1 MNDFEEQ
8 NRRSWNAATLAHNSH
23 KGDQALFLRQGGS
36 TLFPEELALL
46 GDVRGRT
53 LLHLQCN
60 AGQDSLSLAALGAV
74 VTGVDIADEAIAFAQ
89 GLSRDSGI
97 PATFHRAEVVDW
109 LQRAAA
115 DGQRYDVVF
124 VSYGALC
131 WLPDLGAWAK
141 GVAAVLRPG
150 GRLVVMEFHPF
161 AMVFDP
167 AWRLTYDYFNPEPM
181 VIPDGVGDYVADSG
195 DGLVHTPGAEGVT
208 DFVNP
213 HPSVEFAWGIGQVV
227 NALLAAGLR
236 IARLEE
242 YPFANGWKG
251 FDGMREGEGKRWYA
265 PPGQAAIPLMYG
277 LEALQP

>member
-60 AGQDSLSLAALGAV
+60 AGQDSLSLAALGAE

-89 GLSRDSGI
+89 GLSRDSGS

-150 GRLVVMEFHPF
+150 G
-161 AMVFDP
+161 
-167 AWRLTYDYFNPEPM
+167 
-181 VIPDGVGDYVADSG
+181 
-195 DGLVHTPGAEGVT
+195 GASPKSAVRVQRPRNRGTASACRARPLRAV
-208 DFVNP
+208 
-213 HPSVEFAWGIGQVV
+213 PSCV
-227 NALLAAGLR
+227 
-236 IARLEE
+236 
-242 YPFANGWKG
+242 
-251 FDGMREGEGKRWYA
+251 
-265 PPGQAAIPLMYG
+265 
-277 LEALQP
+277 